1 MWGVGV
7 GRESKFFPLDAK
19 QDLHIVGQCLKKKTQ
34 KLGVSM
40 FNTTKSIFS
49 EININIINGAILQAL
64 SLKLGTRQ
72 GLTH

>member
-1 MWGVGV
+1 M
-7 GRESKFFPLDAK
+7 
-19 QDLHIVGQCLKKKTQ
+19 LKIKPQ

-64 SLKLGTRQ
+64 SLKLGTIQ